1 MDEKDK
7 ILLNELKKDSKRS
20 VQELSKATKIP
31 STTVYNRIKAL
42 EEEGIIKQYSI
53 KLNNKKVGKV
63 QAIFEVTLNPAVD
76 VSEFIKKI
84 KSKCDE
90 IYSIAGDYQFLIK
103 STFDDLGGVYSFTA
117 QLQQIRAEKVKTT
130 VVLDEL

>member
-7 ILLNELKKDSKRS
+7 ILLNELKKNSKRS

-42 EEEGIIKQYSI
+42 EKEGIIKHYSV
-53 KLNNKKVGKV
+53 KLDNKKVGKI
-63 QAIFEVTLNPAVD
+63 QAFFEVTVNPNA

-84 KSKCDE
+84 KADE

-103 STFDDLGGVYSFTA
+103 ATFNDLGGVYSFTA
-117 QLQQIRAEKVKTT
+117 QLQQAKAEKVKTT
-130 VVLDEL
+130 IVLDEL

>member
-7 ILLNELKKDSKRS
+7 ILLNELKKNSKRS

-42 EEEGIIKQYSI
+42 EKEGIIKHYSV
-53 KLNNKKVGKV
+53 KLDNKKVGKI
-63 QAIFEVTLNPAVD
+63 QAFFEVTVNPNG
-76 VSEFIKKI
+76 VSEFLKKI
-84 KSKCDE
+84 KADD

-103 STFDDLGGVYSFTA
+103 STFNDLGGVYSFTA
-117 QLQQIRAEKVKTT
+117 QLQQAKADKVKTT
-130 VVLDEL
+130 IVLDEL